1 MKVKYVTLVYKLL
14 IVFPSSRL
22 QTWSV
27 YKGRGKNNSQ
37 ESSAACH
44 TLSSITSVTV
54 PHLANFPKSLRPLPY
69 LVYPT
74 FWYFSTN

>member
-27 YKGRGKNNSQ
+27 YKVGERTILKKVQ
-37 ESSAACH
+37 LPV
-44 TLSSITSVTV
+44 TLCPV
-54 PHLANFPKSLRPLPY
+54 
-69 LVYPT
+69 
-74 FWYFSTN
+74 